1 MSKGTDV
8 PYHGFPLVARVKF
21 WIIPLE
27 EDAQVLCPVHFGYS
41 VPHEDS

>member
-27 EDAQVLCPVHFGYS
+27 EDVHFGYS